1 MNLHAPN
8 SRSTSL
14 GSAPGESRQEAKEN
28 AVDMLGSFGYG
39 VASPLVTLVLLISC
53 IFVSRGLTPPSKR
66 DSDR

>member
-1 MNLHAPN
+1 
-8 SRSTSL
+8 
-14 GSAPGESRQEAKEN
+14 
-28 AVDMLGSFGYG
+28 VDMLGSFGYG